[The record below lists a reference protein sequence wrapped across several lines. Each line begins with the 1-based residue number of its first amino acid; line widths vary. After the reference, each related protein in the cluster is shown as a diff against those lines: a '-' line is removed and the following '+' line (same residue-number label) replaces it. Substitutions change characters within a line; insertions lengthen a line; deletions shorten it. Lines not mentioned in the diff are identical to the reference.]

1 MSNDMMFRIAWMYY
15 QEGMTQQAIARQ
27 LGISRFKVMDYL
39 ALAKAEGIVQITL
52 NGSPFNCLSLEQELK
67 ERLGMED
74 AVVIPTPTDI
84 QMLKP
89 MLGQACAQHL
99 SQLLEPG
106 MLLGTAWGTTVYEV
120 GEHIQAQPEKKISV
134 ITLLG
139 GLTYNELSVILN
151 PFDVAIK
158 IADKLGGHCHF
169 ILAPAI
175 VDSSEIRSALVKD
188 KRISH
193 SLDMAAS
200 VDIALIGLGATSED
214 AAMLKMGFVKQETLD
229 DLKSKGA
236 VGDILGRY
244 FDRQGEQVSSS
255 LDERVIGLSLEQLGR
270 VKKVVAVAG
279 GKEKILPILGAL
291 KGKYI
296 NGLVTDEETAQ
307 DVLKKLEI

>member
-1 MSNDMMFRIAWMYY
+1 MTNDMVFRIAWMYY
-15 QEGMTQQAIARQ
+15 QEGKTQQVIARQ

-39 ALAKAEGIVQITL
+39 ARAKAEGIVQVTL

-74 AVVIPTPTDI
+74 AVVIPTPAEK
-84 QMLKP
+84 QALKP

-120 GEHIQAQPEKKISV
+120 GEHIQAQPDKKISV

-158 IADKLGGHCHF
+158 IADKLGGYCHF

-175 VDSSEIRSALVKD
+175 VDSSAIRRTLLTD
-188 KRISH
+188 KRIIH
-193 SLDMAAS
+193 SLEMAAS
-200 VDIALIGLGATSED
+200 VDIALVGLGATSGD

-229 DLKSKGA
+229 DLKAKGA

-244 FDRQGEQVSSS
+244 FDSQGKQVSSN
-255 LDERVIGLSLEQLGR
+255 LDERVIGLSLEQLSR
-270 VKKVVAVAG
+270 VNKVVAVAG
-279 GKEKILPILGAL
+279 GEEKVLPIIGAL
-291 KGKYI
+291 KGRYI

-307 DVLKKLEI
+307 AVLKKL